1 MPNKYSEEVKLLAI
15 KRMQSPEKVTAV
27 KLSKEIGISKNTLL
41 RWKKEA
47 RVKGDEFPKANK
59 RPHKWSSEDKF
70 HVVIETAAMTEEE
83 VSIYCRSKGVLK
95 EQINE
100 WKLSCSNAN
109 KEEYV
114 DVSSLKG
121 ELSTEKQATKALK
134 KELRRKEKALAET
147 AALLVLQ
154 KKVQAIWGE
163 PEDD

>member
-1 MPNKYSEEVKLLAI
+1 MPNKYSDEVKLLAI
-15 KRMQSPEKVTAV
+15 KRMQAPEKMPAI
-27 KLSKEIGISKNTLL
+27 KLSKEMGISTNTLL
-41 RWKKEA
+41 KWKKEVKA
-47 RVKGDEFPKANK
+47 KGDEFPQSTK
-59 RPHKWSSEDKF
+59 RPYKWSSKDKF

-83 VSIYCRSKGVLK
+83 VSIYCRSKGILK

-109 KEEYV
+109 KKEYV
-114 DVSSLKG
+114 DVSSLKS
-121 ELSTEKQATKALK
+121 ELSTEKQTTKALK